1 MWWLPHGERR
11 TTGGLLTRVE
21 GKARCR
27 GVRDGGARWQR
38 RRTALASGRR
48 WGGGRGREGDGEAV
62 RRVGGASS
70 WRPFGEDEDGSAM
83 VAGSTTGE
91 RSRRRGLRAVA
102 VRHTATAPMSK
113 GVGLVAPS
121 RSRSGRGRGAR
132 GKASR
137 RGGDE
142 EDGEAKAPMHA
153 RGSGAGRSSPRH
165 DACVRACVCVLCGGG
180 G

>member
-1 MWWLPHGERR
+1 MARGGRR
-11 TTGGLLTRVE
+11 RCQQRRWSRARARAYRDRGRRICRGLTTGPWGL
-21 GKARCR
+21 GS
-27 GVRDGGARWQR
+27 GA
-38 RRTALASGRR
+38 
-48 WGGGRGREGDGEAV
+48 WGGRRGREGDGEAV